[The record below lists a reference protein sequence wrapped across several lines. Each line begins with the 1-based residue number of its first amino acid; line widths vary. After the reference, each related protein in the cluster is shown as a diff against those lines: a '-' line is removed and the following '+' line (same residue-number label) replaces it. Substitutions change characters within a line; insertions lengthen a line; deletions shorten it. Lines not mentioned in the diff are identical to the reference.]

1 LKTKIK
7 KYSYLI
13 RPLII
18 LLDIVFINFIIYYFR
33 PKEFLGIQFSI
44 YITIFWLIIS
54 YFTKFYNVFRYTHVL
69 RILSLLGAQFFIFI
83 LAFFAYFSIFKEGE
97 VVSKQ
102 SNIIFSILFVI
113 STSKFLSFFLLKI
126 YRSSGKNF
134 RTVIVIG
141 DNKSAKD
148 IVSIFNDKQYLGYRF
163 RGYFSDNNKLFKYRL
178 GSVNDGL
185 IFSRENN
192 IDEIYCEANSVSSLQ
207 LKEIINFSDEN
218 KIQVRLIPENKVIYS
233 KNFTKEYFGTIP
245 ILKPKKLPFEMFETH
260 LIKRCF
266 DIIFSILIFILLL
279 SWLLPILWVVVKI
292 DSRGPFFFKQ
302 KRDGINGEQFY
313 CYKIRSM
320 RVNTIS
326 DQTSTVKNDFRI
338 TKIGYFLRKTSI
350 DELPQFFNV
359 LRGEMSVV
367 GPRPHINI
375 QTKNYISNIDN
386 YLTRNS
392 VKPGITGLAQV
403 SGYRGEVKNKSD
415 IVNRVRLDIFYIE
428 NWSFLLDVKI
438 ILMTIFNVFKG
449 QENAY

>member
-1 LKTKIK
+1 MKTKIK

-33 PKEFLGIQFSI
+33 PKEFLGIKFNI

-54 YFTKFYNVFRYTHVL
+54 YFTKFYNVFRYTHIL
-69 RILSLLGAQFFIFI
+69 RILSLLGAHFFIFI
-83 LAFFAYFSIFKEGE
+83 LAFFAYFSIFREGE

-113 STSKFLSFFLLKI
+113 ATTKFLYFFLLKI

-163 RGYFSDNNKLFKYRL
+163 RGYFSDNNKLFKYHL

-185 IFSRENN
+185 IFSRKNN
-192 IDEIYCEANSVSSLQ
+192 IDEIYCEVNSVSSLQ

-320 RVNTIS
+320 RVNSIS

-338 TKIGYFLRKTSI
+338 TKIGYFLRKTSL

-403 SGYRGEVKNKSD
+403 SGYRGEVKKKSD

-428 NWSFLLDVKI
+428 NWSFLLDLKI
-438 ILMTIFNVFKG
+438 VLLTIFNMIKG

>member
-1 LKTKIK
+1 M
-7 KYSYLI
+7 
-13 RPLII
+13 
-18 LLDIVFINFIIYYFR
+18 DIVFINFIIYYFR

-69 RILSLLGAQFFIFI
+69 MILSLLGAQFFIFI
-83 LAFFAYFSIFKEGE
+83 LSFFAYFSIFKEGE

-392 VKPGITGLAQV
+392 LKPGITGLAQV
-403 SGYRGEVKNKSD
+403 SGYRGEVKKKSD

>member
-1 LKTKIK
+1 M
-7 KYSYLI
+7 
-13 RPLII
+13 
-18 LLDIVFINFIIYYFR
+18 DIVFINFIIYYFR

-320 RVNTIS
+320 RVNSIS

-338 TKIGYFLRKTSI
+338 TKIGYFLRKTSL

-403 SGYRGEVKNKSD
+403 SGYRGEVKKKSD

>member
-1 LKTKIK
+1 L
-7 KYSYLI
+7 LI
-13 RPLII
+13 
-18 LLDIVFINFIIYYFR
+18 
-33 PKEFLGIQFSI
+33 S
-44 YITIFWLIIS
+44 
-54 YFTKFYNVFRYTHVL
+54 
-69 RILSLLGAQFFIFI
+69 LS
-83 LAFFAYFSIFKEGE
+83 FKEGE

-113 STSKFLSFFLLKI
+113 STTKFLYFFLLKI

-185 IFSRENN
+185 IFSRKNN
-192 IDEIYCEANSVSSLQ
+192 IDEIYCEVNSVSSLQ

-320 RVNTIS
+320 RVNSIS

-338 TKIGYFLRKTSI
+338 TKIGYFLRKTSL

-403 SGYRGEVKNKSD
+403 SGYRGEVKKKSD

-428 NWSFLLDVKI
+428 NWSFLLDC
-438 ILMTIFNVFKG
+438 
-449 QENAY
+449 QR

>member
-1 LKTKIK
+1 MKTKIK

-338 TKIGYFLRKTSI
+338 TKIGYFIRKTSI

-386 YLTRNS
+386 YLARNS

-403 SGYRGEVKNKSD
+403 SGYRGEVKKKSD

>member
-1 LKTKIK
+1 MKTKIK

-83 LAFFAYFSIFKEGE
+83 LSFFAYFSIFKEGE

-403 SGYRGEVKNKSD
+403 SGYRGEVKKKSD